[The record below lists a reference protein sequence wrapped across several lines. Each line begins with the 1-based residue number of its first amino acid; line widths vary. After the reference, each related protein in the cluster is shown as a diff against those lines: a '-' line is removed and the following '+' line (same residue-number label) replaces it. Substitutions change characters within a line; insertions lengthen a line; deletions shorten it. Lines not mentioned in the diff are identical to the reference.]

1 MIGDITEAQF
11 DKEVEKCK
19 SIGGMQIIQE
29 YEEAFKQA
37 K

>member
-1 MIGDITEAQF
+1 
-11 DKEVEKCK
+11 EKWET
-19 SIGGMQIIQE
+19 SGGKQIIQE